1 MKIIPF
7 KNDNEFWSLTPG
19 KQYVVIGLDHE
30 SYRILD
36 DKGEPI
42 LFPRD
47 GFRVADDAI
56 PEDWTWDRYSDDEY
70 YAGPKELQL
79 PGFYE
84 DYFEGKR
91 EARKKFAEFLQR
103 AGLESNGA
111 STPQK
116 HKEKL

>member
-19 KQYVVIGLDHE
+19 KEYVVIGLDFE

-42 LFPRD
+42 LFPKE
-47 GFRVADDAI
+47 GFQVVDDAI
-56 PEDWTWDRYSDDEY
+56 PENWAWDRHSDDEY
-70 YAGPKELQL
+70 YAGPAELQL

-84 DYFEGKR
+84 DYFEGKPQ
-91 EARKKFAEFLQR
+91 ARKKLAEFLRR
-103 AGLESNGA
+103 AGIESNSV
-111 STPQK
+111 STPHQL
-116 HKEKL
+116 KEKL